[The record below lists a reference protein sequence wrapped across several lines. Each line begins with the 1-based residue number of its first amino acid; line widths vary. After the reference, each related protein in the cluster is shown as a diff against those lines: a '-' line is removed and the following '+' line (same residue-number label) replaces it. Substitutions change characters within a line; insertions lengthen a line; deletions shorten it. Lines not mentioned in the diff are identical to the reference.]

1 MKKAVLLSPF
11 IPCAVL
17 LALLLLDV
25 IYYAA
30 EMKMVDYGMP
40 TWSACK
46 QSVILY
52 ACPVLIIWLLTSV
65 VYEILS
71 GEKARRFL
79 NAAASL
85 FSFLVLMF
93 LFITNGEG
101 MATEKPK
108 RILCMSNLKQIQ
120 LALRAYAEENK
131 GYFPEKSG
139 AAGLKALIDCGY
151 LSDIRNMH
159 CPSAAY
165 MKPPE
170 KLAGEYCSYEYTGG
184 LTERDDPDSTLASDK
199 KGNHGKHYRN
209 VLTVGGSVKSIK
221 D

>member
-1 MKKAVLLSPF
+1 MKKAALLSPF

-17 LALLLLDV
+17 LALLLLDA
-25 IYYAA
+25 IYCTA
-30 EMKMVDYGMP
+30 EMKMIDHGMP

-46 QSVILY
+46 QSVILF

-71 GEKARRFL
+71 GEKAGRFL
-79 NAAASL
+79 NAVASM

-108 RILCMSNLKQIQ
+108 RISCISNLKQIQ
-120 LALRAYAEENK
+120 LALRAYAEENG

-139 AAGLKALIDCGY
+139 VAGFKTLIDCGY
-151 LSDIRNMH
+151 MSDIKSMR

-165 MKPPE
+165 MKQPE
-170 KLAGEYCSYEYTGG
+170 KLTGEYCSYEYFGG
-184 LTERDDPDSTLASDK
+184 LTERDDPDSALATDK

-209 VLTVGGSVKSIK
+209 VLTVGGSIKSIK

>member
-1 MKKAVLLSPF
+1 MKKYALSSPF
-11 IPCAVL
+11 IPCVVL

-25 IYYAA
+25 IYCTA
-30 EMKMVDYGMP
+30 EMKMIDYGMP

-46 QSVILY
+46 QSVILF

-71 GEKARRFL
+71 GEKAGRFL
-79 NAAASL
+79 NAGVSM
-85 FSFLVLMF
+85 FSFLVLML
-93 LFITNGEG
+93 LFITNGGG

-108 RILCMSNLKQIQ
+108 RISCMSNLNQIQ
-120 LALRAYAEENK
+120 LALREYAEENG

-139 AAGLKALIDCGY
+139 VAGIKTLIDCGY
-151 LSDIRNMH
+151 MSDIKSMR

-165 MKPPE
+165 MKPPK
-170 KLAGEYCSYEYTGG
+170 KLNAEYCSYKYIGG
-184 LTERDDPDSTLASDK
+184 LTERDDPDSVLATDK
-199 KGNHGKHYRN
+199 KGNHGRHYRN
-209 VLTVGGSVKSIK
+209 ELTVGGSVKSIK